1 MSTCN
6 KLFCVVIG
14 SSQCG
19 EVELRGYVLGK
30 VRPKIAS
37 VGSLAV
43 RIIES
48 WDKTSLGVRE
58 PSIPLSALLG
68 TNRSW
73 TAATGSVSAE
83 DNL

>member
-1 MSTCN
+1 MSMCN

-37 VGSLAV
+37 LGSLAV
-43 RIIES
+43 GII
-48 WDKTSLGVRE
+48 GVMGQNFSGRE
-58 PSIPLSALLG
+58 RTQHSPLSPPGHKQELD
-68 TNRSW
+68 SC
-73 TAATGSVSAE
+73 
-83 DNL
+83 